1 VDTALCGV
9 VAGGLRGVFGLMT
22 NSLFII
28 RLIKFVSVFNRVS
41 GEFDKV
47 TCKSCIDE
55 VFAALGSR
63 QDGF

>member
-1 VDTALCGV
+1 
-9 VAGGLRGVFGLMT
+9 MT

-41 GEFDKV
+41 GELDKV

-55 VFAALGSR
+55 VFTALGLR